1 MSEITLDQLPEDC
14 FAQIMSLTSPQDV
27 CRSVLVS
34 SPIRFVA
41 DSDTV
46 WEKFLP
52 PNYEEILSRLVSPF
66 VYSSKKELFARLSNP
81 QLIDGGR
88 KIFSIEKSTG
98 KKCYM
103 LSARELSIKWASHPL
118 YWSWKP
124 QFPQS
129 RFAEVAEL
137 RTISWLEILGL
148 LNTKLLSPRTLYGT
162 YLILHFANRAYGLD
176 TLPSE
181 VSLEVGNVVKSQ
193 GTVYLSRCDSKKQ
206 SNSERLCCVRSCRR
220 SKFCSAEKQ
229 VPVERKDGWMEIEL
243 GQFYNDQQ
251 GDEEVRMCLKEV
263 KGEHLKGGLI
273 VEGIELR
280 PIQLH

>member
-1 MSEITLDQLPEDC
+1 
-14 FAQIMSLTSPQDV
+14 MSLTSPQDV
-27 CRSVLVS
+27 CRSVLLS
-34 SPIRFVA
+34 SLIRFVA

-81 QLIDGGR
+81 QLIDGDR

-103 LSARELSIKWASHPL
+103 LSARDLSIKWASHPL

-124 QFPQS
+124 LPQS

-148 LNTKLLSPRTLYGT
+148 LNTNLLSPRTLYGT
-162 YLILHFANRAYGLD
+162 YLIVHFANRAYGLD

-193 GTVYLSRCDSKKQ
+193 GTVYLSRSCDSKKQ
-206 SNSERLCCVRSCRR
+206 FSERLCCVRSWQR
-220 SKFCSAEKQ
+220 SKFCSTEKQ

-243 GQFYNDQQ
+243 GQFYNDHQQ